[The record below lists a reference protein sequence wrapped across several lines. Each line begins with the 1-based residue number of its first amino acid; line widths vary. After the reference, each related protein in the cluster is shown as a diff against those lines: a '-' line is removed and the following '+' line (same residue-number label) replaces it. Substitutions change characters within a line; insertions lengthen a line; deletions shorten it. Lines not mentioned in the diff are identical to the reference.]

1 MQHLPCLEVETS
13 PNPDASIIWL
23 HGLGADGS
31 DFLPI
36 VPQLQLPTTLAVR
49 FIFPHAPSMPVTIN
63 AGVMMPAWYD
73 IDNTSLAGRQ
83 DSAGILHSAQQIQQ
97 LIQREVTRGIAAS
110 RIILA
115 GFSQGGALALY
126 VGIRQTQPLAGI
138 LALSCY
144 TLLADTM
151 NVVTCTAASTPI
163 MIAHGRHDDV
173 VDISLGEQSVQYL
186 LKRGLTPQ
194 WHTYP
199 MAHAVCDDEIDDISI
214 WIQRCLL

>member
-73 IDNTSLAGRQ
+73 IRDTSLAGRQ

-97 LIQREVTRGIAAS
+97 LIQKEVTRGIAPS

-151 NVVTCTAASTPI
+151 SAATCTAASTPI
-163 MIAHGRHDDV
+163 MIAHGQYDDV

-186 LKRGLTPQ
+186 LKLGLAAQ

-199 MAHAVCDDEIDDISI
+199 MAHSVCDDEIDDISI